1 MYVSVRNGFSKT
13 LPVIIGY
20 ALSIFTAINTCGV
33 TATFVYSKAFQKSN
47 IQHIYENIS
56 EIDFSRQY
64 KTYIDSLGY
73 SFTVDSEKLE
83 EIFRNGENITEET
96 FQYFNRLQKD
106 FDTKENFSEKFRTGY
121 KQILFDSLKSDIPS
135 FVIESPELSENEFDE
150 SIKMMYNDDK
160 MLNAVYIEEHFT
172 RTTAISFLKKISFVL
187 IVVAVMIVLSFFI
200 NRISRFIKGFGTVD
214 HILGLI
220 SGIAETAVYFI
231 IISVII
237 KVLIDAGNNEM
248 ILFNNETIEKTR
260 IFRHIYNIIIKNT
273 VD

>member
-1 MYVSVRNGFSKT
+1 MYVSVRKGFSKT

-33 TATFVYSKAFQKSN
+33 TATFVYSRAFQKSN
-47 IQHIYENIS
+47 IQNIYENIS
-56 EIDFSRQY
+56 ETDFSRQY
-64 KTYIDSLGY
+64 KIYIDSFGY
-73 SFTVDSEKLE
+73 SFTADSEKLE
-83 EIFRNGENITEET
+83 EIFKNGENITEET
-96 FQYFNRLQKD
+96 FQYFNGLQKN
-106 FDTKENFSEKFRTGY
+106 FDTEENFSEKFRTGY
-121 KQILFDSLKSDIPS
+121 KQILFDLLKSDIPS
-135 FVIESPELSENEFDE
+135 FVLESPELSENEFDE

-172 RTTAISFLKKISFVL
+172 RTPAISFLKKISFVL
-187 IVVAVMIVLSFFI
+187 TVVAVMIILGFVI
-200 NRISRFIKGFGTVD
+200 NRISQFIKGFGTVD
-214 HILGLI
+214 HILGII

-237 KVLIDAGNNEM
+237 KVLTDAGNNEM
-248 ILFNNETIEKTR
+248 ILFNDDTIEKTR